1 MIRHKLGRL
10 VQWKEGDAHMVG
22 QVVENPMVIRIEY
35 PVFPSLSMERHI
47 MIALA
52 HTHELV
58 SVEASKL
65 SDYPSSPI
73 PEPTK

>member
-10 VQWKEGDAHMVG
+10 VQWMEGDDHMVG
-22 QVVENPMVIRIEY
+22 QVVVEGGTNDIPLCDVELG
-35 PVFPSLSMERHI
+35 VLV
-47 MIALA
+47 ALA

-58 SVEASKL
+58 SVEANKL
-65 SDYPSSPI
+65 SDYPASKI

>member
-10 VQWKEGDAHMVG
+10 VQWMEGDAHMVG
-22 QVVENPMVIRIEY
+22 QVVVEGGTNDIPLCDFELGVL
-35 PVFPSLSMERHI
+35 V
-47 MIALA
+47 ALA

-58 SVEASKL
+58 SVEANKL
-65 SDYPSSPI
+65 SDYPASKI

>member
-22 QVVENPMVIRIEY
+22 KIVQFSEYIE
-35 PVFPSLSMERHI
+35 HI
-47 MIALA
+47 FTTGNHYLVALA

-58 SVEASKL
+58 SVESSKL
-65 SDYPSSPI
+65 SDYPSEPI
-73 PEPTK
+73 PQPEPTK

>member
-10 VQWKEGDAHMVG
+10 VQWMEGDAHMVG
-22 QVVENPMVIRIEY
+22 QIVENPLIIRVE
-35 PVFPSLSMERHI
+35 FPSDNGGLCPHV

-65 SDYPSSPI
+65 SDYPASKI

>member
-22 QVVENPMVIRIEY
+22 QVVVHGENGCPINTEHSVR
-35 PVFPSLSMERHI
+35 L
-47 MIALA
+47 IALA

-58 SVEASKL
+58 SVEARKL
-65 SDYPSSPI
+65 SDYPSEPIPI
-73 PEPTK
+73 PERTK